1 MLRYLMWSS
10 AYTILPLVDTSCISY
25 FFQIQYLETSLH
37 NLHEHEHKVMKND
50 KQLGTITTIL
60 RLVPVYDFT
69 MTARRR
75 GSKRAI
81 FSHKNYNPKPV
92 NW

>member
-1 MLRYLMWSS
+1 MQFSS
-10 AYTILPLVDTSCISY
+10 AYTISPLVDTSCISY

-69 MTARRR
+69 MTAQRR

-81 FSHKNYNPKPV
+81 FSHKSYKPKPV
-92 NW
+92 NR